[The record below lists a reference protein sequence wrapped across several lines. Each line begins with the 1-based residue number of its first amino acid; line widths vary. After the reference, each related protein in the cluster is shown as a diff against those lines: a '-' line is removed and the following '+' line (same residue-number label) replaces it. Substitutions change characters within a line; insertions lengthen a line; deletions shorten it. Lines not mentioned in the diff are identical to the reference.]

1 MRWWHKDD
9 SIGSQN
15 YLKINYSAGLAYV
28 SHIHI
33 FPLAFRR
40 HNCIPLFPSASP
52 TYVSLVF
59 PLWLH
64 QQQCHALHDLCI
76 SVFFGSTHATC
87 TNMQANMKRTGSCRA
102 ANAEAQ
108 KLRQSLLMRMEQSI
122 WPNSKCLGMAGL
134 DLLAQF
140 KSPIDWATNSTALW
154 RICRCNKR
162 NFKSKTFGLLSP
174 KAQAFKVF
182 QLPDHAVLLFPQ
194 SCRNPKQIPIVL
206 FARDRCCCWWWWWLG
221 KGQV

>member
-15 YLKINYSAGLAYV
+15 DLKINYSAGLAYV

-76 SVFFGSTHATC
+76 SVFLAARTRHARTC
-87 TNMQANMKRTGSCRA
+87 KRTWSEPEAAEQPTPRPKNCDKAYWCEWSRA
-102 ANAEAQ
+102 FGPIRSASGW
-108 KLRQSLLMRMEQSI
+108 RGWTC
-122 WPNSKCLGMAGL
+122 WPNLNRQL
-134 DLLAQF
+134 IEP
-140 KSPIDWATNSTALW
+140 PIA
-154 RICRCNKR
+154 
-162 NFKSKTFGLLSP
+162 
-174 KAQAFKVF
+174 
-182 QLPDHAVLLFPQ
+182 LLFGA
-194 SCRNPKQIPIVL
+194 
-206 FARDRCCCWWWWWLG
+206 FAVVTSETSNRKLSAC
-221 KGQV
+221 

>member
-15 YLKINYSAGLAYV
+15 DLKINYSAGLAYV

-33 FPLAFRR
+33 FPLAFRP
-40 HNCIPLFPSASP
+40 HNCIPLFPSASS

-76 SVFFGSTHATC
+76 SVFLAARTRHARTC
-87 TNMQANMKRTGSCRA
+87 KRTWS
-102 ANAEAQ
+102 E
-108 KLRQSLLMRMEQSI
+108 
-122 WPNSKCLGMAGL
+122 SKCLGMAGL